1 MTSPAR
7 APSSHRPPIPGP
19 ERVSVLLDTAV
30 LIAAERGTFDMP
42 GYLAALGDAP
52 VALAAVTAS
61 ELLHGVECARDA
73 ATRQRRSAFVE
84 GVLANVPVIPFALA
98 EARAHARIWAELAAA
113 GVLIGAHDLQIAATA
128 LVAGSAVATLN
139 TAEFS
144 RVSGLSLAVLTPFVR
159 G

>member
-1 MTSPAR
+1 M
-7 APSSHRPPIPGP
+7 
-19 ERVSVLLDTAV
+19 LLDTAV

-42 GYLAALGDAP
+42 GYLTALGDAP
-52 VALAAVTAS
+52 VAIAAVTAS
-61 ELLHGVECARDA
+61 ELLHGVERARDA

-128 LVAGSAVATLN
+128 LVAGSEVATLN

-144 RVSGLSLAVLTPFVR
+144 RVSGLSLAELTPFVR

>member
-1 MTSPAR
+1 M
-7 APSSHRPPIPGP
+7 
-19 ERVSVLLDTAV
+19 SVLLDTAV

-61 ELLHGVECARDA
+61 ELLHGVARARDA

-128 LVAGSAVATLN
+128 LVAGSEVATLKVK
-139 TAEFS
+139 EFS
-144 RVSGLSLAVLTPFVR
+144 RVPGLPLAELEPFVR
-159 G
+159 T

>member
-7 APSSHRPPIPGP
+7 APSSHRRPIPGR

-30 LIAAERGTFDMP
+30 LMAAERGTFDMP
-42 GYLAALGDAP
+42 GYLTALGDAP

-61 ELLHGVECARDA
+61 ELLHGVERARDA

-98 EARAHARIWAELAAA
+98 EARAHARIWAELASA

-128 LVAGSAVATLN
+128 LVAGSELATLN
-139 TAEFS
+139 VKEFR
-144 RVSGLSLAVLTPFVR
+144 RVSGLQLAELISFVR
-159 G
+159 T